1 MIANV
6 GLYGAVHESST
17 EGTGPKQDSRIM
29 IVVIPGRN
37 GTVSLVENV
46 STILYNA
53 VVFIYHTDS
62 SREISGNTTPY
73 VVYPNVYQMFV

>member
-1 MIANV
+1 MVIANV
-6 GLYGAVHESST
+6 KLYGAIHESNT

-46 STILYNA
+46 STIYIA
-53 VVFIYHTDS
+53 VHS
-62 SREISGNTTPY
+62 H
-73 VVYPNVYQMFV
+73 